1 MCMCNIIII
10 IIIIITLSYSVTECI
25 QSIFSCLN
33 VPYTSASDANADA
46 VVLRSPAGRRVS
58 SDLLTNCSC
67 RNHGRRATS
76 FWFQRSG
83 RQSAAAPNVEW
94 PRLLSVTDVYRD
106 VILSDNCCQ
115 STVLTCTEHCA
126 CWMLR
131 DVQQLYWSES
141 SAPGETF
148 MRTVLMVFMVVG
160 VVVTMWAVQR
170 NRTRLGKR

>member
-1 MCMCNIIII
+1 M
-10 IIIIITLSYSVTECI
+10 
-25 QSIFSCLN
+25 
-33 VPYTSASDANADA
+33 PYTSASDASADA
-46 VVLRSPAGRRVS
+46 VVLRSPGGRRVS
-58 SDLLTNCSC
+58 FDLLTNCSC

-94 PRLLSVTDVYRD
+94 PRLLSVTDVHRD

-115 STVLTCTEHCA
+115 STVLRCTEYCA

-141 SAPGETF
+141 SAPGERF
-148 MRTVLMVFMVVG
+148 MGIVLMVFMVVEG
-160 VVVTMWAVQR
+160 VVSMWVVQR
-170 NRTRLGKR
+170 NRTRLGKG